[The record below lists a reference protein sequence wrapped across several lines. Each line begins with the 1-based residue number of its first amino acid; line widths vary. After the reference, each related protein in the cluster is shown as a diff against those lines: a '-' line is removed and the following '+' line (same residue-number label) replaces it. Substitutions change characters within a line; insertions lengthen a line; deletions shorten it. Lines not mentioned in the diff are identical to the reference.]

1 LSRSFVSKNSLRF
14 KEFTIKIDIMMV
26 TRFGIDRSNRGAAL
40 LLLEVRMIAIDEVR
54 EGSPSPPSSPLTT
67 RHTCNL
73 ISESSENSFSS
84 DGRSNPI
91 TEDVTTPR
99 KLRCRAVS
107 VCSQD
112 TPSLIQDTFVVP
124 VEPEP
129 SFIVG
134 SEHEEDSVRSDRI
147 PSESTLKTPTSAS
160 PFPFNPSKKFVGGE
174 VEGTIKAKLRK
185 KFSWKSY
192 PELEA
197 YLVDNRNQYMQYSSQ
212 LNYTAEQKRYNNTL
226 TQGLLELAARE
237 GYCFEG
243 FTFAAIRDR
252 IRCYYKSY
260 VQASKKRK
268 RRKSK

>member
-1 LSRSFVSKNSLRF
+1 VIGSKPIDSLFVSKN
-14 KEFTIKIDIMMV
+14 FTIKIDIMV

-40 LLLEVRMIAIDEVR
+40 LLLEVRMIAFGEIR
-54 EGSPSPPSSPLTT
+54 EGSPSPSPPSSPLTI
-67 RHTCNL
+67 RSTCNL

-84 DGRSNPI
+84 DGGSNPV
-91 TEDVTTPR
+91 TVDVTTTR
-99 KLRCRAVS
+99 NLRCRAVS
-107 VCSQD
+107 ICSQD
-112 TPSLIQDTFVVP
+112 TSSLIQDTFVI
-124 VEPEP
+124 EPEP
-129 SFIVG
+129 SFIVA
-134 SEHEEDSVRSDRI
+134 SEHEEDSVVRSDGI
-147 PSESTLKTPTSAS
+147 PSESTPKNPNSAT
-160 PFPFNPSKKFVGGE
+160 PFPFNPSNKFVGGE
-174 VEGTIKAKLRK
+174 VDGPIKAKLRK

-197 YLVDNRNQYMQYSSQ
+197 YLVDNRKQYMQYSSQ

-226 TQGLLELAARE
+226 TQGLLEVASRE

-268 RRKSK
+268 RRKIK